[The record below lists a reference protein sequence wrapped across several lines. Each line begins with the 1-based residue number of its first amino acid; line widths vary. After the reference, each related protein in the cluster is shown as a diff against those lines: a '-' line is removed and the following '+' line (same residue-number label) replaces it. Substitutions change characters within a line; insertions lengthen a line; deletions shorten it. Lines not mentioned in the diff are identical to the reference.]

1 MIIVDNYNNTY
12 HRSITMKPVDVK
24 SDCYAEYNVNSNEKE
39 FWNLKSVIML
49 EFQSIKTFL
58 LKDDMLL
65 IGQKKFL
72 SSAKQKNIVPL
83 TWKNCWD
90 ILWKRFAKDK
100 SERV

>member
-72 SSAKQKNIVPL
+72 SSAK
-83 TWKNCWD
+83 
-90 ILWKRFAKDK
+90 
-100 SERV
+100 